1 MTPILSNAGNTAMLC
16 RIPTDRF
23 KTGLLSF
30 LAAIPI
36 DRESACLAPL
46 LLSVLRV
53 HAADGFGNIR
63 CERQLEKR
71 MDRHPAGID
80 RCHTGRSDNN
90 HSFRRPSL
98 QLP

>member
-53 HAADGFGNIR
+53 HAAGGFGNIQPLPISAGGWTG
-63 CERQLEKR
+63 CGE
-71 MDRHPAGID
+71 PAFPSVPP
-80 RCHTGRSDNN
+80 TGAIC
-90 HSFRRPSL
+90 
-98 QLP
+98 